1 VTGTVYWASPVFPD
15 AGRVVRLVA
24 DNQQGG
30 ATIASDQ
37 TDFTGDAAQ
46 TITSVYAFTAG
57 DHVLLQV
64 GADIDTKLLAGSSL
78 ASVWLAPAP

>member
-1 VTGTVYWASPVFPD
+1 MTGTVYWASTALPD
-15 AGRVVRLVA
+15 EGRVVRLIA

-46 TITSVYAFTAG
+46 TISGVYAFAAG
-57 DHVLLQV
+57 DHALLEV
-64 GADIDTKLLAGSSL
+64 GASTDTKLLAGSSL